1 MCDMYLKDSR
11 FIEDMEKTVVPKL
24 SKMKESGYYGTKDE
38 KTLLSEKFINE
49 NERAVVVIS
58 HGFCEFAEK
67 FEEVIYYFL
76 WIFGIYTRDTEGMAS
91 LRQGRGRFIKG
102 VC

>member
-24 SKMKESGYYGTKDE
+24 SKMKESGYYGTKDG
-38 KTLLSEKFINE
+38 KRLYYEKFINE
-49 NERAVVVIS
+49 NEHAVVVIS

-67 FEEVIYYFL
+67 FEEVIYYFCARD
-76 WIFGIYTRDTEGMAS
+76 IRYIYRSTEGMAS
-91 LRQGRGRFIKG
+91 LTGMWTIIKG